1 MAREIDLI
9 GYSKGVDD
17 FIYNGMSMQRTIPYS
32 GDDTRVHHEQKL
44 LPGLSVGGGDVAAY
58 DGPFAATIE
67 PPSEGRE
74 NEIHVKLLPGRV
86 WAGNTKIDFPGDEF
100 YTSAGRKDD
109 IAYLLNIYYNGEE
122 YLYGHSFEKLESY
135 DQVIRQSGF
144 APVYR
149 YAVPL
154 VLIKAD
160 GRIVQLQHGDIFIA
174 GRCV

>member
-32 GDDTRVHHEQKL
+32 GDNTRVHHEQKL
-44 LPGLSVGGGDVAAY
+44 LPGLSVGGGDIAAY

-67 PPSEGRE
+67 PPTEGRE
-74 NEIHVKLLPGRV
+74 NENHVKIAPGRV
-86 WAGNTKIDFPGDEF
+86 WAGTTKIDFPGGEF
-100 YTSAGRKDD
+100 YTNAGRKDEL
-109 IAYLLNIYYNGEE
+109 AYLLTIYYNGE
-122 YLYGHSFEKLESY
+122 YLFGHSFEKLESY
-135 DQVIRQSGF
+135 EQVIRQQ
-144 APVYR
+144 AVYR

-154 VLIKAD
+154 VLLKAD

>member
-17 FIYNGMSMQRTIPYS
+17 FISNGMSMQRTIPYS

-67 PPSEGRE
+67 PPTEGRE
-74 NEIHVKLLPGRV
+74 NEIHVKLSPGRI
-86 WAGNTKIDFPGDEF
+86 WAGTTKIDFPGDEF
-100 YTSAGRKDD
+100 YTSAGGKDD
-109 IAYLLNIYYNGEE
+109 IACLLSIYYDGE
-122 YLYGHSFEKLESY
+122 YVFHRSFEKLESY
-135 DQVIRQSGF
+135 DQFTGQSNFG
-144 APVYR
+144 PEYR

-154 VLIKAD
+154 VLLKAD